1 LAALCSKPL
10 FKKCCIIGLGLM
22 GGSLGMALGKY
33 NVVEERWGHDINALS
48 MAAARERGAVDKTG
62 DLATALNNAELVIL
76 SMPVGQIVK
85 MLTEISSFLKKGA
98 LVTDL
103 GSTKLRIVETMEN
116 VLPPGV
122 TGVGGHPMAGSEQAG
137 IASADPSLLENAIYL
152 LTPTWH
158 TSSRKLKKLK
168 DMIIAIGARP
178 LILEPE
184 EHDRFT
190 ALVSHFPQM
199 LAVALVNT
207 LRNSG
212 QDQDLLLTLASKGY
226 KDTTRI
232 AMGEPSMWYD
242 IFISNKKSLRDAL
255 EIFLEELHSL
265 HDYLENEDEKK
276 AKEKLIQAGFA
287 RRFLQQ
293 ERIR

>member
-1 LAALCSKPL
+1 MAVPCSKPL

-48 MAAARERGAVDKTG
+48 MAEARERGAVDKTG
-62 DLATALNNAELVIL
+62 DLSSSLDDAELVIL
-76 SMPVGQIVK
+76 SMPVGQIVE
-85 MLTEISSFLKKGA
+85 MLSEISSFLKKGA

-122 TGVGGHPMAGSEQAG
+122 TGIGGHPMAGSEQAG
-137 IASADPSLLENAIYL
+137 IAVADPSMLENAIYI

-158 TSSRKLKKLK
+158 TSGRKLRKLQ
-168 DMIIAIGARP
+168 DMIHAVGARP

-184 EHDRFT
+184 EHDRFA
-190 ALVSHFPQM
+190 ALISHFPQM
-199 LAVALVNT
+199 VAVALVNT

-212 QDQDLLLTLASKGY
+212 QDQDLLLTLAGNGF

-232 AMGEPSMWYD
+232 AMSEPSMWYD
-242 IFISNKKSLRDAL
+242 IFTTNKKYLRDSL

-265 HDYLENEDEKK
+265 HGYLEKEDEKE
-276 AKEKLIQAGFA
+276 AKETLTKAGFV
-287 RRFLQQ
+287 RRSLQ
-293 ERIR
+293 